1 VLFYSLQ
8 LLSQTF
14 PILRPSEHYVINV
27 SRSAC
32 KVFIILVE
40 SKLHLNFLDGFLKH
54 HLIGKFI

>member
-1 VLFYSLQ
+1 MLFYSLQ

-14 PILRPSEHYVINV
+14 PILIPSEHYVIDV

-40 SKLHLNFLDGFLKH
+40 CKLHLNFLDGFLKH
-54 HLIGKFI
+54 HLI